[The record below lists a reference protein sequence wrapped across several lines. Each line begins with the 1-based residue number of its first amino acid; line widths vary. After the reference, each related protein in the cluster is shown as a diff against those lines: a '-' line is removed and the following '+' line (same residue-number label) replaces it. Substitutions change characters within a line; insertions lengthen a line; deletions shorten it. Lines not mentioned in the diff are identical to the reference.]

1 MTEAIEERANTVR
14 TTDRTSLTMDER
26 IGSLCQS
33 DSLLVAQ
40 YFETLRR
47 KTLFE
52 PEKRLMLAILED
64 AINCFQDNL
73 LAQDVRNSRLFHEA
87 EEWIVEADSDGVFSF
102 ESIYEVLGFSPRYV
116 RQGPLR
122 WKEKRLIRRRN
133 SEAWEKIMKEPQRRT
148 A

>member
-26 IGSLCQS
+26 IGSLFQS

-73 LAQDVRNSRLFHEA
+73 LAQDVRRSRLFHEV
-87 EEWIVEADSDGVFSF
+87 EEGSSKRTAAGFFPLRVSVRFWGL
-102 ESIYEVLGFSPRYV
+102 VLGTYAR
-116 RQGPLR
+116 GCCDG
-122 WKEKRLIRRRN
+122 KKR
-133 SEAWEKIMKEPQRRT
+133 E
-148 A
+148 

>member
-1 MTEAIEERANTVR
+1 
-14 TTDRTSLTMDER
+14 MDER
-26 IGSLCQS
+26 IGSLFSPTRFGRCNILKPCAEKLS
-33 DSLLVAQ
+33 S
-40 YFETLRR
+40 
-47 KTLFE
+47 E

-87 EEWIVEADSDGVFSF
+87 EEWIVEADSDGVFPLRVSMRF
-102 ESIYEVLGFSPRYV
+102 WGLVLGTYAR
-116 RQGPLR
+116 GLLR

-133 SEAWEKIMKEPQRRT
+133 SEAWEKIMKEPQRPT

>member
-26 IGSLCQS
+26 IGSLFQS

-87 EEWIVEADSDGVFSF
+87 EEWIVEADSDGVFSSRVSMRF
-102 ESIYEVLGFSPRYV
+102 WGLVFGTYARGCYD
-116 RQGPLR
+116 G
-122 WKEKRLIRRRN
+122 KKRD
-133 SEAWEKIMKEPQRRT
+133 
-148 A
+148 

>member
-26 IGSLCQS
+26 IGSLFQS

-87 EEWIVEADSDGVFSF
+87 EEWIVEAD
-102 ESIYEVLGFSPRYV
+102 
-116 RQGPLR
+116 
-122 WKEKRLIRRRN
+122 
-133 SEAWEKIMKEPQRRT
+133 
-148 A
+148 

>member
-26 IGSLCQS
+26 IGSLFQS

-52 PEKRLMLAILED
+52 PEKRLMLAL
-64 AINCFQDNL
+64 
-73 LAQDVRNSRLFHEA
+73 
-87 EEWIVEADSDGVFSF
+87 
-102 ESIYEVLGFSPRYV
+102 
-116 RQGPLR
+116 LR

-133 SEAWEKIMKEPQRRT
+133 SETWEKIMKEPQRRT

>member
-26 IGSLCQS
+26 IGSLFQS

-47 KTLFE
+47 TTLFE
-52 PEKRLMLAILED
+52 PEM
-64 AINCFQDNL
+64 
-73 LAQDVRNSRLFHEA
+73 
-87 EEWIVEADSDGVFSF
+87 
-102 ESIYEVLGFSPRYV
+102 
-116 RQGPLR
+116 LR

-133 SEAWEKIMKEPQRRT
+133 SEAWKKIMKEPQRRT

>member
-26 IGSLCQS
+26 IGSLFQS

-64 AINCFQDNL
+64 AINYFQDNL
-73 LAQDVRNSRLFHEA
+73 LAQ
-87 EEWIVEADSDGVFSF
+87 GC
-102 ESIYEVLGFSPRYV
+102 
-116 RQGPLR
+116 
-122 WKEKRLIRRRN
+122 EK
-133 SEAWEKIMKEPQRRT
+133 
-148 A
+148 

>member
-1 MTEAIEERANTVR
+1 MTESFDRRADAVR
-14 TTDRTSLTMDER
+14 TGDRTSLTMDER
-26 IGSLCQS
+26 IGLLFQP

-52 PEKRLMLAILED
+52 PEKRLILAILED

-73 LAQDVRNSRLFHEA
+73 LAQDVRRSRLFHEV

-102 ESIYEVLGFSPRYV
+102 ESICEVLGFSPRYV
-116 RQGPLR
+116 RQGLLR